1 MVKFSKLF
9 AWLGLTL
16 FTFTTI
22 IAGYLYP
29 DYSHISQ
36 FISESYAIDAKYGFY
51 LRWLGFI
58 PSGIFLSLFFFY
70 AWKNQPKSI
79 FSDIG
84 MFGFIILYGLG
95 TIICSIF
102 YCDKGCNPENI
113 NPSLSQIIHNIT
125 GGLFYL
131 FLPFLYFMIFL
142 ASKKWSINKSFSY
155 ITFLL
160 TILSLTLIII
170 LFQDFKSIY
179 KGLHQRLIEGTLLF
193 WILYF
198 SFNLNDNKSKK

>member
-9 AWLGLTL
+9 AWLGLIL

-70 AWKNQPKSI
+70 AWKIQPKSI

-113 NPSLSQIIHNIT
+113 NPSLSQIIHNII

-131 FLPFLYFMIFL
+131 CLPLLYLFIFIASNKWKNKKLFSHVTLFLTF
-142 ASKKWSINKSFSY
+142 FSL
-155 ITFLL
+155 I
-160 TILSLTLIII
+160 LIII
-170 LFQDFKSIY
+170 LFKDFQSYY
-179 KGLHQRLIEGTLLF
+179 KGLYQRMIEGTLLL
-193 WILYF
+193 WIIFLSY
-198 SFNLNDNKSKK
+198 NLNSEN

>member
-9 AWLGLTL
+9 AWLGLIL

-70 AWKNQPKSI
+70 AWKIQPKSI

-102 YCDKGCNPENI
+102 Y
-113 NPSLSQIIHNIT
+113 LV
-125 GGLFYL
+125 F
-131 FLPFLYFMIFL
+131 
-142 ASKKWSINKSFSY
+142 
-155 ITFLL
+155 
-160 TILSLTLIII
+160 
-170 LFQDFKSIY
+170 
-179 KGLHQRLIEGTLLF
+179 
-193 WILYF
+193 
-198 SFNLNDNKSKK
+198 

>member
-70 AWKNQPKSI
+70 AWKIQPKSI

-113 NPSLSQIIHNIT
+113 NPSLSQIIHNII

-131 FLPFLYFMIFL
+131 CLPLLYLFIFIASNKWKNKKLFSHVTLFLTF
-142 ASKKWSINKSFSY
+142 FSL
-155 ITFLL
+155 I
-160 TILSLTLIII
+160 LIII
-170 LFQDFKSIY
+170 LFKDFQSYY
-179 KGLHQRLIEGTLLF
+179 KGLYQRMIEGTLLL
-193 WILYF
+193 WIIFLSY
-198 SFNLNDNKSKK
+198 NLNSEN

>member
-9 AWLGLTL
+9 AWLGLIL

-70 AWKNQPKSI
+70 AWKIQPKSI

-84 MFGFIILYGLG
+84 MFGFIILYGIG

-113 NPSLSQIIHNIT
+113 NPSLSQIIHNII

-131 FLPFLYFMIFL
+131 CLPLLYLFIFIASNKWKNKKLFNHITLFLTF
-142 ASKKWSINKSFSY
+142 FSL
-155 ITFLL
+155 I
-160 TILSLTLIII
+160 LIII
-170 LFQDFKSIY
+170 LFKDFQSYY
-179 KGLHQRLIEGTLLF
+179 KGLYQRMIEGTLLLWVIF
-193 WILYF
+193 LSY
-198 SFNLNDNKSKK
+198 NLNSEN

>member
-29 DYSHISQ
+29 GYSHISQ

-70 AWKNQPKSI
+70 AWKIQPKSI

-113 NPSLSQIIHNIT
+113 NPSLSQIIHNII

-131 FLPFLYFMIFL
+131 CLPLLYLFIFIASNKWKNKKLFSHVTLFLTF
-142 ASKKWSINKSFSY
+142 FSL
-155 ITFLL
+155 I
-160 TILSLTLIII
+160 LIII
-170 LFQDFKSIY
+170 LFKDFQSYY
-179 KGLHQRLIEGTLLF
+179 KGLYQRMIEGTLLL
-193 WILYF
+193 WIIFLSY
-198 SFNLNDNKSKK
+198 NLNSEN

>member
-84 MFGFIILYGLG
+84 MFGFIILY
-95 TIICSIF
+95 TKF
-102 YCDKGCNPENI
+102 
-113 NPSLSQIIHNIT
+113 
-125 GGLFYL
+125 
-131 FLPFLYFMIFL
+131 
-142 ASKKWSINKSFSY
+142 AKKKMAD
-155 ITFLL
+155 
-160 TILSLTLIII
+160 II
-170 LFQDFKSIY
+170 LNHISH
-179 KGLHQRLIEGTLLF
+179 L
-193 WILYF
+193 
-198 SFNLNDNKSKK
+198 

>member
-9 AWLGLTL
+9 AWLGLIL

-70 AWKNQPKSI
+70 AWKIQPKSI

-84 MFGFIILYGLG
+84 MFGFIILYGIG

-113 NPSLSQIIHNIT
+113 NPSLSQIIHNII

-131 FLPFLYFMIFL
+131 CLPLLYLFIFIASNKWKNKKLFNHITLFLTF
-142 ASKKWSINKSFSY
+142 FSL
-155 ITFLL
+155 I
-160 TILSLTLIII
+160 LIII
-170 LFQDFKSIY
+170 LFKDFQSYY
-179 KGLHQRLIEGTLLF
+179 KGLYQRMIEGPLLLWVIF
-193 WILYF
+193 LSY
-198 SFNLNDNKSKK
+198 NLNYEN

>member
-16 FTFTTI
+16 FTITTI

-70 AWKNQPKSI
+70 AWKIQPKSI

-113 NPSLSQIIHNIT
+113 NPSLSQIIHNII

-131 FLPFLYFMIFL
+131 CLPLLYLFIFIASNKWKNKKLFSHVTLFLTF
-142 ASKKWSINKSFSY
+142 FSL
-155 ITFLL
+155 I
-160 TILSLTLIII
+160 LIII
-170 LFQDFKSIY
+170 LFKDFQSYY
-179 KGLHQRLIEGTLLF
+179 KGLYQRMIEGTLLL
-193 WILYF
+193 WIIFLSY
-198 SFNLNDNKSKK
+198 NLNSEN